1 MIRARNMGGLGG
13 GAVVAGLVA
22 LACLACNDAVAK
34 AREPSGPPPV
44 EEGISFS
51 GGPGAR
57 ERSATPPPVAIV
69 TPARPAPTA
78 VGALENLRALRRLYE
93 GFGRLEDGTAREDV
107 RIVQFGD
114 SHTAADLETGTIRRA
129 LTSRFGDGGRGYVQ
143 IGRPWKSYA
152 QEGVR
157 TGMTDFVGE
166 HSGPKFHGRPGSEGL
181 FGLGGGAIGTDR
193 RGARAWADLTARASV
208 IELSY
213 LQQPGGGSF
222 DFIVDNVRV
231 ARVQTRGVAFTAA
244 FRAVPVA
251 DGPHSVEVRALGD
264 GAVRVYGLT
273 LDAASNGVTVDALG
287 INGARATALLAWNEG
302 HVAEQLRRRT
312 PDLVVLAYGTNESGD
327 DAPPERY
334 ERHLVDALSRVRR
347 AVPSASCLLLGPPDR
362 AIETKDGW
370 ITSPKIVE
378 IVRSQRRVAQAAG
391 CAFYDQLAA
400 MGGEGSIA
408 AWAAQDPPRAA
419 RDRVHL
425 SRDGYAQL
433 GASFVSDL
441 LRGYSLFRAT
451 KAPAQPPPAP
461 SASAPPLTAGP

>member
-1 MIRARNMGGLGG
+1 MSRGRTTGKLGNDGVVVGL
-13 GAVVAGLVA
+13 AA
-22 LACLACNDAVAK
+22 LACIAGLGCNDAVAK
-34 AREPSGPPPV
+34 AREPSGPPPA
-44 EEGISFS
+44 EEGISFA
-51 GGPGAR
+51 GGPGVR
-57 ERSATPPPVAIV
+57 ERTAPPPVTIV
-69 TPARPAPTA
+69 TPERPAPAA

-93 GFGRLEDGTAREDV
+93 GLGRLEDGTAREDV

-181 FGLGGGAIGTDR
+181 FGLGGGAIATDR
-193 RGARAWADLTARASV
+193 RGARAWAELSARANV

-213 LQQPGGGSF
+213 LQQPAGGSF

-231 ARVQTRGVAFTAA
+231 ARVQTRGVAYTAA

-251 DGPHSVEVRALGD
+251 DGPHTVEVRALGD
-264 GAVRVYGLT
+264 GDVRVYGLT
-273 LDAASNGVTVDALG
+273 LDASANGVTVDALG
-287 INGARATALLAWNEG
+287 INGARATALLAWNEP

-327 DAPPERY
+327 DATPERY
-334 ERHLVDALSRVRR
+334 ERHLVDALSRVKR

-400 MGGEGSIA
+400 MGGEGSMA
-408 AWAAQDPPRAA
+408 AWAVQDPPRAA

-433 GASFVSDL
+433 GASFVADL
-441 LRGYSLFRAT
+441 LRGYSLYRAS
-451 KAPAQPPPAP
+451 KAPAQPAPPQPAP
-461 SASAPPLTAGP
+461 AP

>member
-1 MIRARNMGGLGG
+1 MSRGRTTGKLGNDWVVVGL
-13 GAVVAGLVA
+13 AA
-22 LACLACNDAVAK
+22 LACIAGLGCNDAVAK
-34 AREPSGPPPV
+34 AREPSGPPPA
-44 EEGISFS
+44 EEGISFA
-51 GGPGAR
+51 GGAGAR
-57 ERSATPPPVAIV
+57 ERAAPPPVTIV
-69 TPARPAPTA
+69 TPERPAPAA

-93 GFGRLEDGTAREDV
+93 GLGRLEDGTAREDV

-157 TGMTDFVGE
+157 TGMTDFIGE

-181 FGLGGGAIGTDR
+181 FGLGGGAIATDR
-193 RGARAWADLTARASV
+193 RGARAWAELSARANV

-213 LQQPGGGSF
+213 LQQPAGGSF

-231 ARVQTRGVAFTAA
+231 ARVQTRGVAYTAA

-251 DGPHSVEVRALGD
+251 DGPHTVEVRALGD
-264 GAVRVYGLT
+264 GDVRVYGLT
-273 LDAASNGVTVDALG
+273 LDASANGVTVDALG
-287 INGARATALLAWNEG
+287 INGARATALLAWNEP

-327 DAPPERY
+327 DATPERY
-334 ERHLVDALSRVRR
+334 ERHLVDALSRVKR

-400 MGGEGSIA
+400 MGGEGSMA
-408 AWAAQDPPRAA
+408 AWAVQDPPRAA

-433 GASFVSDL
+433 GASFVADL
-441 LRGYSLFRAT
+441 LRGYSLYRAS
-451 KAPAQPPPAP
+451 KAPAQPAPPQPAP
-461 SASAPPLTAGP
+461 AP

>member
-1 MIRARNMGGLGG
+1 MSRGRTTGKLGNDWVVVGL
-13 GAVVAGLVA
+13 AA
-22 LACLACNDAVAK
+22 LACIAGLGCNDAVAK
-34 AREPSGPPPV
+34 AREPSGPPPA
-44 EEGISFS
+44 EEGISFA
-51 GGPGAR
+51 GGAGAR
-57 ERSATPPPVAIV
+57 ERAAPPPVTIV
-69 TPARPAPTA
+69 TPERPAPAA

-93 GFGRLEDGTAREDV
+93 GLGRLEDGTAREDV

-181 FGLGGGAIGTDR
+181 FGLGGGAIASDR
-193 RGARAWADLTARASV
+193 RGARAWAELSARANV

-213 LQQPGGGSF
+213 LQQPAGGSF

-231 ARVQTRGVAFTAA
+231 ARVQTRGVAYTAA

-251 DGPHSVEVRALGD
+251 DGPHTVEVRALGD
-264 GAVRVYGLT
+264 GDVRVYGLT
-273 LDAASNGVTVDALG
+273 LDASANGVTVDALG
-287 INGARATALLAWNEG
+287 INGARATALLAWNEP

-327 DAPPERY
+327 DATPERY
-334 ERHLVDALSRVRR
+334 ERHLVDALSRVKR

-400 MGGEGSIA
+400 MGGEGSMA
-408 AWAAQDPPRAA
+408 AWAVQDPPRAA

-433 GASFVSDL
+433 GASFVADL
-441 LRGYSLFRAT
+441 LRGYSLYRAS
-451 KAPAQPPPAP
+451 KAPAQPAPPQPAP
-461 SASAPPLTAGP
+461 AP

>member
-1 MIRARNMGGLGG
+1 VSRGRTTGKLGNDGVVVGL
-13 GAVVAGLVA
+13 AA
-22 LACLACNDAVAK
+22 LACIAGLGCNDAVAK
-34 AREPSGPPPV
+34 AREPSGPPPA
-44 EEGISFS
+44 EEGISFA
-51 GGPGAR
+51 GGAGAR
-57 ERSATPPPVAIV
+57 ERAAPPPVTIV
-69 TPARPAPTA
+69 TPERPAPAA

-93 GFGRLEDGTAREDV
+93 GLGRLEDGTAREDV

-157 TGMTDFVGE
+157 TGMTDFIGE

-181 FGLGGGAIGTDR
+181 FGLGGGAIATDR
-193 RGARAWADLTARASV
+193 RGARAWAELSARANV

-213 LQQPGGGSF
+213 LQQPAGGSF

-231 ARVQTRGVAFTAA
+231 ARVQTRGVAYTAA

-251 DGPHSVEVRALGD
+251 DGPHTVEVRALGD
-264 GAVRVYGLT
+264 GDVRVYGLT
-273 LDAASNGVTVDALG
+273 LDASANGVTVDALG
-287 INGARATALLAWNEG
+287 INGARATALLAWNEP

-327 DAPPERY
+327 DATPERY
-334 ERHLVDALSRVRR
+334 ERHLVDALSRVKR

-400 MGGEGSIA
+400 MGGEGSMA
-408 AWAAQDPPRAA
+408 AWAVQDPPRAA

-433 GASFVSDL
+433 GASFVADL
-441 LRGYSLFRAT
+441 LRGYSLYRAS
-451 KAPAQPPPAP
+451 KAPAQPAPPQPAP
-461 SASAPPLTAGP
+461 AP

>member
-1 MIRARNMGGLGG
+1 MSRGRTTGKLGNDGVVVGL
-13 GAVVAGLVA
+13 AA
-22 LACLACNDAVAK
+22 LACIAGLGCNDAVAK
-34 AREPSGPPPV
+34 AREPSGPPPA
-44 EEGISFS
+44 EEGISFA
-51 GGPGAR
+51 GGPGVR
-57 ERSATPPPVAIV
+57 ERTALPPPVTIV
-69 TPARPAPTA
+69 TPARPAPAA

-93 GFGRLEDGTAREDV
+93 GLGRLEDGTAREDV

-166 HSGPKFHGRPGSEGL
+166 HSGPKFHGRAGSEGL
-181 FGLGGGAIGTDR
+181 FGLGGGAIASDR
-193 RGARAWADLTARASV
+193 RGARAWAELSARANV

-213 LQQPGGGSF
+213 LQQPAGGSF

-231 ARVQTRGVAFTAA
+231 ARVQTRGVAYTAA

-251 DGPHSVEVRALGD
+251 DGPHTVEVRALGD
-264 GAVRVYGLT
+264 GDVRVYGLT
-273 LDAASNGVTVDALG
+273 LDASANGVTVDALG
-287 INGARATALLAWNEG
+287 INGARATALLAWNEP

-327 DAPPERY
+327 DATPERY
-334 ERHLVDALSRVRR
+334 ERHLVDALSRVKR

-400 MGGEGSIA
+400 MGGEGSMA
-408 AWAAQDPPRAA
+408 AWAVQDPPRAA

-433 GASFVSDL
+433 GASFVADL
-441 LRGYSLFRAT
+441 LRGYSLYRAS
-451 KAPAQPPPAP
+451 KAPAQPAPPQPAP
-461 SASAPPLTAGP
+461 AP